1 MGRSPQTNSVTYE
14 IVKVSPDCLQSHEMN
29 KVSNSVRK
37 SIKSDLK
44 GVHKNHI
51 ENPFFQMCSYGFLVH
66 PGPPKTLQNPLNRFI
81 LWDPGQ
87 KPENIKNPHMGVGQF
102 PIEPYWPGLGLSTV
116 GRGCCWARRPPP
128 ARPPARALGCWSHE
142 TI

>member
-1 MGRSPQTNSVTYE
+1 MNINPSEDGVGNGLGKERGWGGLPRQIQSHE

-37 SIKSDLK
+37 SIKPDLK
-44 GVHKNHI
+44 GVHRNHI

-66 PGPPKTLQNPLNRFI
+66 PGPPKTLQNQLNRFI

-87 KPENIKNPHMGVGQF
+87 KPEKKEEQKS
-102 PIEPYWPGLGLSTV
+102 PYGGWPV
-116 GRGCCWARRPPP
+116 PY
-128 ARPPARALGCWSHE
+128 
-142 TI
+142 